1 MAEITAE
8 RLREVL
14 LYDPETGVFRWWV
27 PTSRKSPFRVG
38 KIAGSYHR
46 DGYREIRIDK
56 RLYRAHRLA
65 WLYMTDKWPDLE
77 IDHID
82 QDGTNNRWFNLRQAT
97 RSQNNANSRHCRN
110 KCGFKGIFQNGPS
123 WAAAI
128 SPNGRRVYLGSFPT
142 PEAAHAAYVAAVRKY
157 FC

>member
-82 QDGTNNRWFNLRQAT
+82 QDGTNNLRRT
-97 RSQNNANSRHCRN
+97 LLSS
-110 KCGFKGIFQNGPS
+110 
-123 WAAAI
+123 
-128 SPNGRRVYLGSFPT
+128 
-142 PEAAHAAYVAAVRKY
+142 
-157 FC
+157 